1 MISCQKAAELA
12 SHSLDR
18 SLSLREKAALR
29 AHLKICRQCQS
40 YREQLRTLHEAAGR
54 FTEFLDAN
62 GDHLPPL
69 SAVARQKVL
78 AALKSESS
86 EA

>member
-1 MISCQKAAELA
+1 MIPCQKATELA

-18 SLSLREKAALR
+18 SLSLREKAALK
-29 AHLKICRQCQS
+29 AHLKICRQCRS
-40 YREQLRTLHEAAGR
+40 YLEQLRTLHEAAGR
-54 FTEFLDAN
+54 LAEFLDAN

-78 AALKSESS
+78 AALKSEAL